1 MFRCLKLCLLVA
13 ACLPSCQLGAIPATM
28 RIALGVARS
37 LAYLSLAARPRSHLT
52 AMSGAAR
59 PELCVFDLDACLW
72 DKEMFQMSDVPEP
85 SDVVQRHVNI
95 TPCTA
100 GRQHHTCYAAQR
112 CVGRARSWATP
123 SLTWGHVGAW
133 GKPSGAA

>member
-1 MFRCLKLCLLVA
+1 MSACCESLVA
-13 ACLPSCQLGAIPATM
+13 AFLPSCQLGAIPAM

-37 LAYLSLAARPRSHLT
+37 LACLSLAARPRSHLA

-123 SLTWGHVGAW
+123 RLTWGHVGAW

>member
-1 MFRCLKLCLLVA
+1 
-13 ACLPSCQLGAIPATM
+13 M

-37 LAYLSLAARPRSHLT
+37 LACLSLAARPRSHLA

-123 SLTWGHVGAW
+123 RLTWGHVGAW

>member
-1 MFRCLKLCLLVA
+1 
-13 ACLPSCQLGAIPATM
+13 M

-37 LAYLSLAARPRSHLT
+37 LACLSLAARPRSHLA

-85 SDVVQRHVNI
+85 SDVVRRAMS
-95 TPCTA
+95 TS
-100 GRQHHTCYAAQR
+100 RLDAAQR
-112 CVGRARSWATP
+112 CVGRARSRATP
-123 SLTWGHVGAW
+123 RLTWGLVGAW
-133 GKPSGAA
+133 GSRTCSSAA